1 MVSVGVAPVKLG
13 KTRAKVDLSGWL
25 DRKQTADLLGV
36 SVATIQ
42 NLERKEKLH
51 PRQDKRPFPDGSE
64 RVVWVYDPKEVANV
78 PTVYRTS
85 VRSPGEMAARAFEM
99 FDEGKNIREVVIA
112 LRELPQ
118 VADDLKLRWNESGGS
133 DRVITPE
140 AWDHL
145 TKIVGPF
152 STVTELVERIDKL
165 AILAKRTSPAT

>member
-1 MVSVGVAPVKLG
+1 MVSPGVATVRLSKPK
-13 KTRAKVDLSGWL
+13 AKIDLSGWL

-36 SVATIQ
+36 SIQ
-42 NLERKEKLH
+42 TVMNMERKEKLH
-51 PRQDKRPFPDGSE
+51 PRQDRRSFPNGSQHM
-64 RVVWVYDPKEVANV
+64 VTVYDPKEVANV

-99 FDEGKNIREVVIA
+99 FDQGKSIREVVIE
-112 LRELPQ
+112 LREMPQ
-118 VADDLKLRWNESGGS
+118 VVDDLKLRWTDSGGS

-165 AILAKRTSPAT
+165 DILAKRTNPAT